1 MHLGIPKQLIN
12 LEQREFIGANS
23 LTLYKQLYREV
34 ATTIVRDLQPWY
46 IYMGTSASIILLVV
60 YMEVSELL
68 INSLC

>member
-34 ATTIVRDLQPWY
+34 ATTIVRDLQPLY
-46 IYMGTSASIILLVV
+46 IYGHFCINYITSSI
-60 YMEVSELL
+60 YGSQ
-68 INSLC
+68 